1 MPHQII
7 CDKINK
13 LISLC
18 TSMSRSD
25 VSVSMFYQLHN
36 KALCLLLSRIIYKEQ
51 HELQFN
57 VNLN

>member
-1 MPHQII
+1 MSHQNI

-25 VSVSMFYQLHN
+25 VSGD
-36 KALCLLLSRIIYKEQ
+36 KALCLLLSRIIYKE

-57 VNLN
+57 VNLNYS